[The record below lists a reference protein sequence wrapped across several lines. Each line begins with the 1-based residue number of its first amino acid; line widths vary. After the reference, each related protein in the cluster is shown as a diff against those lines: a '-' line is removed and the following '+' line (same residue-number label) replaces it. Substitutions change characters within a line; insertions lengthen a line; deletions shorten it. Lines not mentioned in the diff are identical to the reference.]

1 MTHSAGCKGCL
12 VASELLHLSVEG
24 AGVQEVREHCC
35 PVQESTLPGTLGGI
49 CDAMAS
55 NGSICQGFVYNSYT
69 GTAFFKG
76 NATDTQIDTSQ
87 LCLSPNSTAWLLSSG
102 TATPVTGLF

>member
-1 MTHSAGCKGCL
+1 MQHVHDAAYKRQISHNTSTA
-12 VASELLHLSVEG
+12 AWM
-24 AGVQEVREHCC
+24 
-35 PVQESTLPGTLGGI
+35 QESTLPGKLTNI

-55 NGSICQGFVYNSYT
+55 NGSICQGFVYNSFT

-102 TATPVTGLF
+102 KQAWTLKQLVQTQR

>member
-1 MTHSAGCKGCL
+1 M
-12 VASELLHLSVEG
+12 
-24 AGVQEVREHCC
+24 
-35 PVQESTLPGTLGGI
+35 QESTLPGRLANI

-55 NGSICQGFVYNSYT
+55 NGSICQGFVYNSFT

-102 TATPVTGLF
+102 KQAWTRVKMQCTQTTCPNAVLKAEHAPNVLNTRS

>member
-1 MTHSAGCKGCL
+1 
-12 VASELLHLSVEG
+12 
-24 AGVQEVREHCC
+24 
-35 PVQESTLPGTLGGI
+35 
-49 CDAMAS
+49 MAS

-87 LCLSPNSTAWLLSSG
+87 LCLSPNSTAWLLNTG
-102 TATPVTGLF
+102 TATPSHRLVVATVAQLVNM